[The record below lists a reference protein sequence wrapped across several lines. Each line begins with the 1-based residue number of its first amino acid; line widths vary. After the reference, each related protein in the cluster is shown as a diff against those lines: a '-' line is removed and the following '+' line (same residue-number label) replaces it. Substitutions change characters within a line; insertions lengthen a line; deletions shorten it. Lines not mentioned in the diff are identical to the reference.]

1 MEGQERNV
9 RKVRIGEVVSDKM
22 DKTIIVRI
30 DELKQHPLYK
40 KSIRSSK
47 RLKAHDEKGE
57 AKVGDIV
64 KIMETRKYSKD
75 KYFRLIEV
83 LEKAK

>member
-1 MEGQERNV
+1 MEDQERNV
-9 RKVRIGEVVSDKM
+9 RKIRIGEVVSDKM

-30 DELKQHPLYK
+30 DELKKHPLYK
-40 KSIRSSK
+40 KSVHSSK
-47 RLKAHDEKGE
+47 RLKVHDENGE
-57 AKVGDIV
+57 GKVGDIV